1 MFDNDDPEQRASL
14 IQALHSVGLDAWDL
28 NSGGGVMHVI
38 VTLLDGTVDPPV
50 ISAQA
55 PKLRADLENALRTWP
70 CDSAL
75 YIATNSL
82 QSECD
87 IGLMGTDGRTDAQVA
102 TSEWKH
108 TDSLEEAVRAF
119 QQLWAK
125 RDSWLKKF
133 IEGKLEA

>member
-1 MFDNDDPEQRASL
+1 
-14 IQALHSVGLDAWDL
+14 
-28 NSGGGVMHVI
+28 MHVI
-38 VTLLDGTVDPPV
+38 VTLLDGTVDPPT
-50 ISAQA
+50 ISAQDS
-55 PKLRADLENALRTWP
+55 KLCADLENALKAWH
-70 CDSAL
+70 CDSTL

-87 IGLMGTDGRTDAQVA
+87 VGIMGNDGRTDTQVA
-102 TSEWKH
+102 AEWKH
-108 TDSLEEAVRAF
+108 ADSLEEAVLAF